1 MAWRSTWSC
10 SVGGAVARWKLEAL
24 FTVPSYGLPSLLAV
38 PSPFPHPPSE
48 ENRVA
53 KPKILVIEDEPDIL
67 EVIQYNLEREG
78 HKVIACRNGE
88 QGLSRIRTDNPDLVI
103 LDLMLPGMDGVEVC
117 RQVKSDPVTR
127 AIPII
132 MVTAKSEESDIVL
145 GLGIGADD
153 YITKPFS
160 PRELVARVKVV
171 MRRGALR
178 EDSGGGERVVR
189 GSLVIDLGRHEARVS
204 EQLLNLTPTEMRL
217 LHFLASHP
225 GRVFPRAH
233 LLSRVIGE
241 DAVVTDRNIDVHVRA
256 LRQKLGE
263 HETLIETVRGV
274 GYRFAEAAR

>member
-1 MAWRSTWSC
+1 MPKS
-10 SVGGAVARWKLEAL
+10 
-24 FTVPSYGLPSLLAV
+24 
-38 PSPFPHPPSE
+38 
-48 ENRVA
+48 
-53 KPKILVIEDEPDIL
+53 KILIIEDEPDIL

-88 QGLSRIRTDNPDLVI
+88 QGLSHIRTDNPDLVI

-117 RQVKSDPVTR
+117 REVKSDPVTR

-132 MVTAKSEESDIVL
+132 MVTAKGEESDIVL

-153 YITKPFS
+153 YIAKPFS

-171 MRRGALR
+171 LRRGPVQGAAATA
-178 EDSGGGERVVR
+178 ERVVR
-189 GSLVIDLGRHEARVS
+189 GSLSVDLDRHEARIGAGLVT
-204 EQLLNLTPTEMRL
+204 LTPTEMRL

-225 GRVFPRAH
+225 GRVFPRSH

-241 DAVVTDRNIDVHVRA
+241 DAIVTDRNIDVHVRA

-263 HETLIETVRGV
+263 HAAVIETVRGV
-274 GYRFAEAAR
+274 GYRFAEAQ

>member
-1 MAWRSTWSC
+1 
-10 SVGGAVARWKLEAL
+10 
-24 FTVPSYGLPSLLAV
+24 LAKSKV
-38 PSPFPHPPSE
+38 
-48 ENRVA
+48 
-53 KPKILVIEDEPDIL
+53 LVIEDEPDIL

-160 PRELVARVKVV
+160 PRELIARVKVV
-171 MRRGALR
+171 LRRGPLR
-178 EDSGGGERVVR
+178 EESGAGERVVR
-189 GSLVIDLGRHEARVS
+189 GSLTIDLGRHEARAA

-241 DAVVTDRNIDVHVRA
+241 DAIVTDRNIDVHVRA
-256 LRQKLGE
+256 LRQKLGD
-263 HETLIETVRGV
+263 HSACIETVRGV